1 MGRKSDLRQVDAVA
15 REFGIDRDEFGDF
28 LEACKAAG
36 DKGTANDRGD
46 YTYAEL
52 REKAREFKDSL

>member
-1 MGRKSDLRQVDAVA
+1 MGRKADLRQVDSVA
-15 REFGIDRDEFGDF
+15 REFGIDRAEFGDY

-36 DKGTANDRGD
+36 ELGTANDRGD

-52 REKAREFKDSL
+52 RQKAQEFRDSQ